1 MIVYKNNSF
10 TPHLTSSKTCD
21 WGVIILHDK
30 NTITSEI
37 INLIKEIKMD
47 SNVLIAVIFISVVAV
62 AISVSRRKKNN

>member
-21 WGVIILHDK
+21 WGV
-30 NTITSEI
+30 